1 MQKSLLDKKGID
13 RILTRI
19 SSEVL
24 ERNRDSSQL
33 IVIGIIQRGD
43 CLAERIAKKLISMG
57 DCKVDTAA
65 IDITFYRDDVKL
77 KAYKYILKDEINFD
91 ITRKDVLLVDD
102 VIFTGRTIR
111 AAVDALMDT
120 GRPKSIQLAVLIDRG
135 GRELPIQP
143 DYCGKKMQ
151 ADFNNE
157 VEVKLQEIDGEDEVT
172 TLWKQ

>member
-1 MQKSLLDKKGID
+1 M
-13 RILTRI
+13 

-24 ERNRDSSQL
+24 ERRKDSSQL
-33 IVIGIIQRGD
+33 IVIGIIKRGD
-43 CLAERIAKKLISMG
+43 YLAERIAKKLESMG
-57 DCKVDTAA
+57 GDKVDTAA

-77 KAYKYILKDEINFD
+77 KAYKYVMKDEIDFD
-91 ITRKDVLLVDD
+91 ITDKDVLLVDD

-120 GRPKSIQLAVLIDRG
+120 GRPRSIQLAVLIDRG

-151 ADFNNE
+151 PDFNNE
-157 VEVKLQEIDGEDEVT
+157 VEVKLIEFDKEDEV
-172 TLWKQ
+172 LISWK

>member
-1 MQKSLLDKKGID
+1 MQTRLLDKKGID

-24 ERNRDSSQL
+24 ERNQDSSRL

-43 CLAERIAKKLISMG
+43 CLAERIADKLESMG
-57 DCKVDTAA
+57 DCKIDSAA

-77 KAYKYILKDEINFD
+77 KAYKYVLKDEIDFD
-91 ITRKDVLLVDD
+91 ITNRDVLLVDD
-102 VIFTGRTIR
+102 VIYTGRTIR

-157 VEVKLQEIDGEDEVT
+157 VEVKLQEIDGEDNVS
-172 TLWKQ
+172 TLWK

>member
-1 MQKSLLDKKGID
+1 MRKNFLDKKGID

-19 SSEVL
+19 ASEVL
-24 ERNRDSSQL
+24 ERNRDSSHL
-33 IVIGIIQRGD
+33 ILVGIVHRGD
-43 CLAERIAKKLISMG
+43 CLASRIAKKLISMG

-77 KAYKYILKDEINFD
+77 KAYKYVLKDEIDFD
-91 ITRKDVLLVDD
+91 ITNKDVLLVDD

-157 VEVKLQEIDGEDEVT
+157 VEVKLQEFDGVDEVL
-172 TLWKQ
+172 TLWK